1 MLFLNKII
9 LRAKINGNLFGSSQF
24 ICVLVIFIV
33 SSQMRWILVNLGWS
47 TFFVFQSTSLGSNQ
61 LLWVLVNSFEF
72 HYTFLVVFILIES

>member
-24 ICVLVIFIV
+24 ICVLVICIV
-33 SSQMRWILVNLGWS
+33 SSQGRWVLVNLVGLVN
-47 TFFVFQSTSLGSNQ
+47 FFVFQSTSLGSNQ

-72 HYTFLVVFILIES
+72 H